1 LKAAA
6 ETTAATTAAA
16 AAAKAARMLKAAV
29 ATVGRTITIVVNVAC
44 MVVAASST
52 ENDWRRTARA
62 RTGETPGVAQHRL
75 PFGSRLQ
82 QREASEVLGL
92 K

>member
-1 LKAAA
+1 MKAAA
-6 ETTAATTAAA
+6 ETTAATTAA

>member
-6 ETTAATTAAA
+6 ETTAATTAA